1 MKRIAVDF
9 EIEVPDEISEGAV
22 DCALEE
28 FLEHTL
34 PDCLEVEDYRINGRF
49 VNEQ

>member
-1 MKRIAVDF
+1 MIQRNKIKLGKA
-9 EIEVPDEISEGAV
+9 DEISEGAV